1 MVYCGKC
8 GHQNND
14 DALFCGGCGAPLKK
28 ADDNRPDPPRW
39 ERIHLQRV
47 GASEKEEGT
56 TPRREKGASIW
67 AEMAAKKKKA
77 EEQPEKKQPEKKKGG
92 GCLRHLLGWAI
103 GLAVFFVLWVALVKA
118 CSDEEGGREKD
129 DQDPTKFERIMS
141 QASADS
147 LQAAIGFP
155 QTTDDVAPLAGYYE
169 VMAQGYEVTVSLEP
183 VPNGKVVGKAE
194 MKLNGRSKVKGVYAY
209 CGNSIYGIY
218 ENEENVGGKARNY
231 FYAQPDRKSIMMIDG
246 GEYILKRKEE
256 KPVAKKGNG
265 TNTLLSGDYEKCKSE
280 ASMASIIK
288 EQGFPETYN
297 DQDLEFGTYSYKAE
311 VKGETHSVSYQ
322 LKPYEGENKM
332 IVATLSV
339 LSDGKEVMSGF
350 VGYCGFSI
358 YAAFMKEVDK
368 EKPYEDDR
376 IRLDSPYTNDYIYA
390 NSDGSMGLYFDGSE
404 KIRMKLGEVETVKF
418 D

>member
-1 MVYCGKC
+1 MAYCGKC

-14 DALFCGGCGAPLKK
+14 DALFCGGCGAPLKM

-39 ERIHLQRV
+39 ERIHLQRE
-47 GASEKEEGT
+47 GTPGKKEGT
-56 TPRREKGASIW
+56 TPRREKGAGIW
-67 AEMAAKKKKA
+67 TEMAAKKKKA
-77 EEQPEKKQPEKKKGG
+77 EEQPEKKRPEKKKGG
-92 GCLRHLLGWAI
+92 GCLRHLLGWVI
-103 GLAVFFVLWVALVKA
+103 GLAVFFVLWVVLVKA
-118 CSDEEGGREKD
+118 CSNEEGGGGKD
-129 DQDPTKFERIMS
+129 DQDPAKFERIMS
-141 QASADS
+141 QASVDS
-147 LQAAIGFP
+147 LQTAIGFP
-155 QTTDDVAPLAGYYE
+155 KTTDDVAPLAGDYH
-169 VMAQGYEVTVSLEP
+169 VTAQGYEVTVSLEP
-183 VPNGKVVGKAE
+183 APNGKVVGKAE

-218 ENEENVGGKARNY
+218 EYEEDVGGKARNY

-265 TNTLLSGDYEKCKSE
+265 TKTLLSGDYEKCKAE

-311 VKGETHSVSYQ
+311 LKGETHSMSYQ

-332 IVATLSV
+332 IVATISV
-339 LSDGKEVMSGF
+339 LADGKEVMKGF

-358 YAAFMKEVDK
+358 YAAFLKELYK
-368 EKPYEDDR
+368 ENPYEDDR

-390 NSDGSMGLYFDGSE
+390 NSDGSMSLYFDGSE
-404 KIRMKLGEVETVKF
+404 KIRMKLGEVETIKF